1 MTTSAAAPAAAPTS
15 PAAKSPSTMAAE
27 AIADATQRLASQRGR
42 SATDPSN
49 SEKEN
54 NGSAGQF
61 PNGGTEL
68 GGGTGAG
75 GAAAGI
81 AETGSGSK
89 RGRAEEDSADVD
101 TETGG
106 GGGCNL
112 LAEASGSADSAT
124 NTNTN
129 TNTGS
134 GKSNGPSGGGG
145 TGSSGSNASVLLG
158 LAMASPNT
166 LEGGIRGG
174 IGSIGTG
181 TAGGAFANTV
191 KRRRRGGE
199 TTVPTGTMGGGSDP
213 TCLFRFDEEED
224 GVADQG
230 EVEGD
235 LGGLDGAVVGT
246 TSDAEDRLAQI
257 WRELQQ
263 QQRGNGGDPNEHNP
277 EYDGDG
283 DDASTTLLAS
293 PSTVNTAGTFDTAAT
308 DHTTGTNGTTS
319 STDQLYADLTTAAL
333 SQTESLLLAEMGGL
347 IARGV
352 QAHHDRDAAVRELEL
367 RKELADGRGREVQRL
382 QESERQSRETISVS

>member
-1 MTTSAAAPAAAPTS
+1 M
-15 PAAKSPSTMAAE
+15 
-27 AIADATQRLASQRGR
+27 
-42 SATDPSN
+42 
-49 SEKEN
+49 
-54 NGSAGQF
+54 
-61 PNGGTEL
+61 
-68 GGGTGAG
+68 
-75 GAAAGI
+75 
-81 AETGSGSK
+81 
-89 RGRAEEDSADVD
+89 
-101 TETGG
+101 
-106 GGGCNL
+106 
-112 LAEASGSADSAT
+112 AEASGSADSAT

-166 LEGGIRGG
+166 LEGSIRGG

-199 TTVPTGTMGGGSDP
+199 TTTDGNVMGGGSNNIR
-213 TCLFRFDEEED
+213 LFPFEEEED
-224 GVADQG
+224 GVADG
-230 EVEGD
+230 EEVEGG
-235 LGGLDGAVVGT
+235 LGGLGGAVVGK
-246 TSDAEDRLAQI
+246 TSDAEDRLEQI

-263 QQRGNGGDPNEHNP
+263 QQRGNGGDPNEHDP
-277 EYDGDG
+277 DDCDG

-293 PSTVNTAGTFDTAAT
+293 PSTVHTAGTFDTAAT
-308 DHTTGTNGTTS
+308 DHTTGTATSATT
-319 STDQLYADLTTAAL
+319 THRLYADLTTAAL